1 MIPEQDLMRVEEE
14 DHFSNPAR
22 GFDPQEVKKKIEEQ
36 NKRKEEKLEKLR
48 KEKEA
53 KELEGCTFAP

>member
-1 MIPEQDLMRVEEE
+1 MRVEEE

>member
-1 MIPEQDLMRVEEE
+1 MRVEEE
-14 DHFSNPAR
+14 QHFSVPAK
-22 GFDPQEVKKKIEEQ
+22 GFDPHEVKRKIEES
-36 NKRKEEKLEKLR
+36 NRRKEEKLEKLR